1 MGIGIDWRLIRCQ
14 SLKVPGPRG
23 NLLRYSFLDRSLEL
37 EGFLYGYSAP
47 PSHSVHDPSCSDTH
61 AWLPT
66 TQESAKKPSGSM
78 VFGDLSCCRSVGY
91 DLIPSLAAWT
101 LVAVEDIS
109 VLVIIL
115 RRFLQSNE
123 EVILSPSNLPEE
135 PGSAGRLPLGG
146 GC

>member
-1 MGIGIDWRLIRCQ
+1 
-14 SLKVPGPRG
+14 
-23 NLLRYSFLDRSLEL
+23 
-37 EGFLYGYSAP
+37 
-47 PSHSVHDPSCSDTH
+47 
-61 AWLPT
+61 
-66 TQESAKKPSGSM
+66 M
-78 VFGDLSCCRSVGY
+78 VFGDLSCCRSIGY